1 MQLNCCY
8 KTFITV
14 RGPLARTGT
23 LLRALP
29 TERVQYRH
37 HRYHRRYRCRCRY
50 LDRFNCAGIV
60 LALASYLYRKRYA
73 LLMCVHEL
81 VITGGMSS
89 PAANVSVTSV
99 RVIRAGEESVST
111 A

>member
-1 MQLNCCY
+1 MCAH
-8 KTFITV
+8 
-14 RGPLARTGT
+14 RSHARARYFEHFRQNAYSTGT
-23 LLRALP
+23 
-29 TERVQYRH
+29 TGTTGGTG
-37 HRYHRRYRCRCRY
+37 
-50 LDRFNCAGIV
+50 AGTWTGTIV